1 MLQRSKSLAGDA
13 DVVSTDQEA
22 GGLGQLLDLAV
33 GFILRQYWTI
43 VFATALATA
52 LGVIYLRVTPPTY
65 TATASVLLRTER
77 AQFPQQQAMLLD
89 APLDVAQLESQLQI
103 IKSDAIAS
111 AVIAQL
117 KLTED
122 PEFAPSGGPV
132 RGVLSWFGGLFG
144 KDSSNPTSNVA
155 ANEAVVTAGFV
166 NRLTVNRVGL
176 SYVVEIG
183 FSSRSPERA
192 AQIANAVANAYI
204 ADQLE
209 AKYQANRTATGW
221 LHDRLRELAD
231 QASTAERAVINY
243 KAQNNI
249 VATDGKLMD
258 DQQIVDLKSRL
269 VAARAQT
276 SDVVARLNRVEEIL
290 SRGPDLNL
298 DAVVPELAANPII
311 TTLRQQYLELSRRHS
326 EWAGRFG
333 RDHLAV
339 INLRNRMRDLQHSTF
354 DELRRLAETY
364 KSEYEIAKQRQDE

>member
-209 AKYQANRTATGW
+209 AKYQANRLATNW
-221 LHDRLRELAD
+221 LQERQQQLREQAD
-231 QASTAERAVINY
+231 AAQRAVETF
-243 KAQNNI
+243 KKQNNI
-249 VATDGKLMD
+249 VTTDGKPLD
-258 DQQIVDLKSRL
+258 NVQLTDLNARL
-269 VAARAQT
+269 IAARAQT
-276 SDVVARLNRVEEIL
+276 TDVSARLNRLQEIVRVGPSDTQLDGAL
-290 SRGPDLNL
+290 S
-298 DAVVPELAANPII
+298 E
-311 TTLRQQYLELSRRHS
+311 
-326 EWAGRFG
+326 
-333 RDHLAV
+333 
-339 INLRNRMRDLQHSTF
+339 INSPV
-354 DELRRLAETY
+354 
-364 KSEYEIAKQRQDE
+364 